1 MNPSS
6 PQKDNILLT
15 RNQKGLD
22 IISILFGDC
31 LCVDA
36 FRARESGQSTFSSS
50 KSQIIKLAGI
60 ECISLGAVIEELS
73 PKQRVDR
80 TIQQLAT
87 NIERLVSVGYIREEH
102 KVTNEKDLKLP
113 LSSMKKEKVV
123 ETIPLEVYEQHF
135 PEDIDKS
142 LSERFLLIIEHLK
155 VSIYLHPYVYHPLI
169 LYTLYFI
176 LYTLHFILYMN
187 S

>member
-1 MNPSS
+1 MKLSS

-15 RNQKGLD
+15 RNKKGLD

-31 LCVDA
+31 LCMDA
-36 FRARESGQSTFSSS
+36 FRAHESGQSKFSSS
-50 KSQIIKLAGI
+50 NSQIIKLAGI

-87 NIERLVSVGYIREEH
+87 NIERLISVGYIREEH
-102 KVTNEKDLKLP
+102 KVNNENDLKLP
-113 LSSMKKEKVV
+113 VSSMKKEKVV

-135 PEDIDKS
+135 PEEIDKS
-142 LSERFLLIIEHLK
+142 LSERFLFIIEHLK
-155 VSIYLHPYVYHPLI
+155 VNISS
-169 LYTLYFI
+169 LY
-176 LYTLHFILYMN
+176 N
-187 S
+187 